1 MAKTAREARV
11 ATFEKH
17 NAQCTSEATDL
28 PRVLWGFACGYVE
41 SPNKQHSSHLFG
53 WAESA
58 GHKYQRN
65 C

>member
-1 MAKTAREARV
+1 MAKTTREARV

-53 WAESA
+53 
-58 GHKYQRN
+58 
-65 C
+65 